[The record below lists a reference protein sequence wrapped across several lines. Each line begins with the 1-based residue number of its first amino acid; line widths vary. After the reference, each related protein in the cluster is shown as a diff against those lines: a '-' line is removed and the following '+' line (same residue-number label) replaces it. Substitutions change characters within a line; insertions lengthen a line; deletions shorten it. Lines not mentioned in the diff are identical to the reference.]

1 MITPYD
7 RVHYPGRA
15 YEDAH
20 PDRLSTLAALYGLD
34 PAPVAR
40 CLVLELGCSRGGH
53 LIPMAYQYPESQF
66 VGIDLSELSIKQGLG
81 EISALGLKNIELRH
95 GSIMD
100 VTANFG
106 EFDYIVTHGVYA
118 WVPTPVREKIM
129 AIFAECLTPQGVA
142 YASYNSYP
150 GSHLRNMARDMM
162 LFHVREI
169 SDPQKRVAQGRA
181 ILNFLADVSDKESAH
196 GVALRGEL
204 RRVELMGDEVL
215 YHDDLDASSTAF
227 LLHEVV
233 GDAKR
238 HHLQYLCDTSL
249 SRRDLSQYSEA
260 VRKVLEQF
268 PDSEFM
274 ERDQYQDFIDG
285 HGFRR
290 TLLCRDDIRLNRR
303 PDAASMRHFC
313 FASAATPVG
322 EINFADA
329 SNAEFKTP
337 QGDTLATPHAL
348 GKAAFQH
355 LRNSWPAAV
364 GFADLAAAAQR
375 LLPPTGGTPHTASDD
390 DIERVGGILL
400 QAACSGLIQL
410 HRYPPRLTATIS
422 ERPLASLVARRQAEA
437 KAPIT
442 NLLQR
447 TIVLGDELSRQFLM
461 LVDGTRDVD
470 GLVTDLRESLSR
482 SGSAESSPVTRA
494 SVEHELRMLA
504 DLALLI

>member
-1 MITPYD
+1 
-7 RVHYPGRA
+7 
-15 YEDAH
+15 
-20 PDRLSTLAALYGLD
+20 
-34 PAPVAR
+34 
-40 CLVLELGCSRGGH
+40 
-53 LIPMAYQYPESQF
+53 
-66 VGIDLSELSIKQGLG
+66 
-81 EISALGLKNIELRH
+81 
-95 GSIMD
+95 
-100 VTANFG
+100 
-106 EFDYIVTHGVYA
+106 
-118 WVPTPVREKIM
+118 
-129 AIFAECLTPQGVA
+129 
-142 YASYNSYP
+142 
-150 GSHLRNMARDMM
+150 
-162 LFHVREI
+162 
-169 SDPQKRVAQGRA
+169 
-181 ILNFLADVSDKESAH
+181 
-196 GVALRGEL
+196 
-204 RRVELMGDEVL
+204 
-215 YHDDLDASSTAF
+215 
-227 LLHEVV
+227 
-233 GDAKR
+233 
-238 HHLQYLCDTSL
+238 
-249 SRRDLSQYSEA
+249 
-260 VRKVLEQF
+260 
-268 PDSEFM
+268 
-274 ERDQYQDFIDG
+274 
-285 HGFRR
+285 
-290 TLLCRDDIRLNRR
+290 
-303 PDAASMRHFC
+303 
-313 FASAATPVG
+313 VG